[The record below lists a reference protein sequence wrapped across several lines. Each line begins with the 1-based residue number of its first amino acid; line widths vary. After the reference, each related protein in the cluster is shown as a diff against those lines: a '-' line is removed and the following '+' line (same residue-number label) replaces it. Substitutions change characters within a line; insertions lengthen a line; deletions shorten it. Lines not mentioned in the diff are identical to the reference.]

1 MASGGGEY
9 MMTKVSVKREPK
21 QIAKLS
27 DVLPV
32 CCAKCGGT
40 RFSVVEDGVQCI
52 NDGWVCYL
60 TDELIETLSPM
71 GT

>member
-1 MASGGGEY
+1 
-9 MMTKVSVKREPK
+9 MTRTIGAKREPK
-21 QIAKLS
+21 QMAKLS
-27 DVLPV
+27 SVLPV
-32 CCAKCGGT
+32 CCSKCGGT

-60 TDELIETLSPM
+60 TDELIETLSPR